1 VSGRVPQGSQ
11 EERGRGSDSQRER
24 EREPNKKTDSTFMR
38 HAK

>member
-24 EREPNKKTDSTFMR
+24 ENPTKKTDSTFMR